1 MRGYRRLLYLLRLLW
16 VLLAILLLWNVG
28 IRIPGKPVALID
40 VSYSSRLVFGESV
53 LKGVESELRKT
64 GFRIKRFG
72 SDTMSD
78 IQSALA
84 GASPPILLV
93 SDGMHNGE
101 GDPLSVA
108 YDKEV
113 NVLLLR
119 PRKLPVKV
127 THVRMKTPAT
137 VDKTAEITVELSSP
151 LNDTLTFV
159 YGKDKRRVYATDRA
173 TFKVKVKRK
182 DTPARIVLPS
192 DTLSFRVFARQ
203 PRGVGILVWTPLPVV
218 RFVRW
223 FLTDATLKLMRDTA
237 RPTGRYSFT
246 VFVDPPAGTLSV
258 GRPSLYVPGPRGGF
272 RAIRGAF
279 YLKGDVPP
287 IREIYTLDVKYDE
300 VYERVGRYPL
310 IASRGNALFVLSP
323 DIWKVWL
330 ADPSSYERFINYLR
344 KFVVRDVEVYTEKP
358 VYAPGETFE
367 LRVYPPFPMA
377 VSVNRGK
384 AVRISSLYTY
394 TKRLKAGDTLFVVD
408 VFRKGV
414 RILSETLRI
423 NLRDVPAEKVYVG
436 LDTTLLKN
444 MASVSGGKVFRDL
457 QTAIDVLKKRNERR
471 LTLSSLLP
479 LFLLVV
485 LIAWT
490 EWFLRRARGMV

>member
-1 MRGYRRLLYLLRLLW
+1 VGFRL
-16 VLLAILLLWNVG
+16 
-28 IRIPGKPVALID
+28 PGKPTALID
-40 VSYSSRLVFGESV
+40 RSYSSRQVFGEDL
-53 LKGVESELRKT
+53 LKRVENELKKA
-64 GFRIKRFG
+64 GFRVKRFG
-72 SDTMSD
+72 SDTLSD
-78 IQSALA
+78 LYSAVA
-84 GASPPILLV
+84 KASPPMLLI

-101 GDPLSVA
+101 GDPLSAA
-108 YDKEV
+108 YEKEV
-113 NVLLLR
+113 NVLLLK
-119 PRKLPVKV
+119 PRKIPVKV
-127 THVRMKTPAT
+127 THVRMRTPAT
-137 VDKTAEITVELSSP
+137 VGKTAEITVELSHP
-151 LNDTLTFV
+151 LNDTLTFL
-159 YGKDKRRVYATDRA
+159 YGKEEKRVYATDRA
-173 TFKVKVKRK
+173 TFRVKVRGK
-182 DTPARIVLPS
+182 DTPAKVILPS
-192 DTLSFRVFARQ
+192 DTLSFRVFARH
-203 PRGVGILVWTPLPVV
+203 PRGIGILVWTPVPIV
-218 RFVRW
+218 RFIRW

-237 RPTGRYSFT
+237 STTGKYSFT

-258 GRPSLYVPGPRGGF
+258 SRPSLYVLGPRGGF

-310 IASRGNALFVLSP
+310 IASKGNALFVLSP

-330 ADPSSYERFINYLR
+330 ADPASYDRFLDYLR
-344 KFVVRDVEVYTEKP
+344 KFVVRDVEIYTDKP
-358 VYAPGETFE
+358 VYAPGETFAIK
-367 LRVYPPFPMA
+367 VYPPFPMA
-377 VSVNRGK
+377 VSINRGK

-394 TKRLKAGDTLFVVD
+394 TKRIKRGDTLFTVD

-423 NLRDVPAEKVYVG
+423 NLREAPAEKVYVG

-444 MASVSGGKVFRDL
+444 MATISGGKVFRDL
-457 QTAIDVLKKRNERR
+457 RTAIDEMKRRGERR